1 MSKEDNNNVSSD
13 ISDLKKS
20 MLEINNKIKKL
31 EKKESNTKIEY
42 DDPVNVNE
50 ENNENLTGRIYTLE
64 KIIGNEKHIYQYKF
78 HRKVGTNI
86 DLRCRDYKCKGTAQI
101 NSSGEIFEKTKCS
114 LEYSSHSYTKK
125 IEAKAKIEKNEQ
137 TLDNMKDII
146 FQEQYFQYY
155 LTKFPLITYDEILK
169 LFIQTYPKVEIKF
182 TNKQYHNL
190 KAKIKSDQ
198 INVNNDIDIIDNLQF
213 LETKMLKTYIK
224 FLNENNEYSEI
235 RVFGTEETFSYL
247 SNKEIK
253 QYFID
258 GTYKVLPNIENIKV
272 LVLIIGN
279 RGYTNDNVLCCS
291 VLMSDERE
299 ETFKRLL
306 NELKV
311 YFDFYPEFIT
321 TDFSMSNINA
331 IEKVFKDDNLK
342 LITCFFHLVQA
353 WWRKANQLGLRRNEI
368 KEKTKFLINNLK
380 LCAFMSFEEAT
391 KYYNMIKN
399 HNDLKDER
407 FELFFKYLDTT
418 WFGFEEK
425 KEIKLYTNQENI
437 LLSYGIIMTN

>member
-1 MSKEDNNNVSSD
+1 
-13 ISDLKKS
+13 
-20 MLEINNKIKKL
+20 
-31 EKKESNTKIEY
+31 
-42 DDPVNVNE
+42 
-50 ENNENLTGRIYTLE
+50 
-64 KIIGNEKHIYQYKF
+64 
-78 HRKVGTNI
+78 
-86 DLRCRDYKCKGTAQI
+86 
-101 NSSGEIFEKTKCS
+101 
-114 LEYSSHSYTKK
+114 
-125 IEAKAKIEKNEQ
+125 
-137 TLDNMKDII
+137 MKDII
-146 FQEQYFQYY
+146 FQEQYFLYY

-224 FLNENNEYSEI
+224 FLNEDNEYSEI
-235 RVFGTEETFSYL
+235 RIFGTEETFSYL
-247 SNKEIK
+247 RNKEIK

-311 YFDFYPEFIT
+311 YFDFFPEFIT
-321 TDFSMSNINA
+321 TDFSISNINA
-331 IEKVFKDDNLK
+331 IEKVFKDDNVK

-407 FELFFKYLDTT
+407 FELFFEYLDTT

-425 KEIKLYTNQENI
+425 KRNKIIYKSGKYPFELWNYYDKLKLNNVHNDCENDNKENKIEKYLSYTNNNVESIN
-437 LLSYGIIMTN
+437 SYIKSQIPFGKKVTPNVFNKIIKKLFLRYKNKRKKMKLI